1 MKHQILALCAM
12 ALCSAA
18 LPAQNV
24 QRLSAT
30 KANEYALVYS
40 LPSTALSVTLEAEVT
55 EKKPGEFFKYAK
67 RYLNLDNPITA
78 ESHSAR
84 LLSATIGTRG
94 IPNEDERYTV
104 QFKSGA
110 PTFILLSPDG
120 IPLAVN
126 TEETFKQRA
135 QELPVS
141 KDALPTPLETPAA
154 RQVVSQEMMQSQS
167 TAKRAELAAQAIFAI
182 RQTRS
187 ELVSGQ
193 AETMPPD
200 GKSLQLMLDNLEA
213 QEQALMAMF
222 MGTTST
228 RTDVATYTIVPEKE
242 MKDYVI
248 ARISPLDG
256 LVGADDLSGAPVTLN
271 IAVISN
277 GELPKNDKGEEIP
290 FPKNGFA
297 YRIPGEVRVSV
308 SYDGE
313 TFADDTEQIAQFGVV
328 YGLSPATIGDKKAPQ
343 YVILDPATGAVVKT
357 GAMR

>member
-1 MKHQILALCAM
+1 MKQSILALCAL
-12 ALCSAA
+12 ALCPAA
-18 LPAQNV
+18 VNAQNT

-40 LPSTALSVTLEAEVT
+40 LPTTALSVTLEAEVT
-55 EKKPGEFFKYAK
+55 TKKPGEFYKYAK
-67 RYLNLDNPITA
+67 RYLNLDNPLTA

-84 LLSATIGTRG
+84 LLSAAIGTRG
-94 IPNEDERYTV
+94 IPDEDERYTV

-110 PTFILLSPDG
+110 PTYILLSPDG

-126 TEETFKQRA
+126 TEETFKA
-135 QELPVS
+135 PAPELPVS

-213 QEQALMAMF
+213 QEQALIAMF

-228 RTDVATYTIVPEKE
+228 RTDVATYTVVPEAE
-242 MKDYVI
+242 MKNYVL
-248 ARISPLDG
+248 ARISALDG
-256 LVGADDLSGAPVTLN
+256 LVGTDDLSGAPVTLS
-271 IAVISN
+271 VIPTSK
-277 GELPKNDKGEEIP
+277 GELPVNDKGETIP

-297 YRIPGEVRVSV
+297 YRIPGEARISV

-328 YGLSPATIGDKKAPQ
+328 YGLSPSTIGDKKAPQ

-357 GAMR
+357 GAAR

>member
-1 MKHQILALCAM
+1 M

-24 QRLSAT
+24 QRLTAT

-67 RYLNLDNPITA
+67 RYLNLDNPVTA

-126 TEETFKQRA
+126 TEETSKQRA

-228 RTDVATYTIVPEKE
+228 RTDVAT
-242 MKDYVI
+242 
-248 ARISPLDG
+248 
-256 LVGADDLSGAPVTLN
+256 
-271 IAVISN
+271 
-277 GELPKNDKGEEIP
+277 
-290 FPKNGFA
+290 
-297 YRIPGEVRVSV
+297 
-308 SYDGE
+308 
-313 TFADDTEQIAQFGVV
+313 
-328 YGLSPATIGDKKAPQ
+328 
-343 YVILDPATGAVVKT
+343 
-357 GAMR
+357 

>member
-1 MKHQILALCAM
+1 MKHQILALGAL

-18 LPAQNV
+18 MTAQTT
-24 QRLSAT
+24 QRLTAT

-40 LPSTALSVTLEAEVT
+40 LPNTALSVTLEAEVT
-55 EKKPGEFFKYAK
+55 TVRPGEFYKYAK
-67 RYLNLDNPITA
+67 RYLNLDNPVTA

-84 LLSATIGTRG
+84 LLSAAIGTRG

-110 PTFILLSPDG
+110 PTFILLSPEG

-126 TEETFKQRA
+126 TEDTFKA
-135 QELPVS
+135 PAIELPVS
-141 KDALPTPLETPAA
+141 RDAAPTPLETPAA
-154 RQVVSQEMMQSQS
+154 RQVVSQEMIQSQS

-228 RTDVATYTIVPEKE
+228 RTDVATYTLIPEKE
-242 MKDYVI
+242 MKDYVL
-248 ARISPLDG
+248 ARVSPLDG

-271 IAVISN
+271 ISVNSK
-277 GELPKNDKGEEIP
+277 GELPANEKGETLP

-297 YRIPGEVRVSV
+297 YRIPGEARVSV
-308 SYDGE
+308 SYEGE

-343 YVILDPATGAVVKT
+343 HVILDPATGAIVRT
-357 GAMR
+357 GAAR

>member
-1 MKHQILALCAM
+1 MKQSILALCAL
-12 ALCSAA
+12 ALCPAA
-18 LPAQNV
+18 VNAQNT

-40 LPSTALSVTLEAEVT
+40 LPTTALSVTLEAEVT
-55 EKKPGEFFKYAK
+55 TKKPGEFYKYAK
-67 RYLNLDNPITA
+67 RYLNLDNPLTA

-84 LLSATIGTRG
+84 LLSAAIGTRG
-94 IPNEDERYTV
+94 IPDEDERYTV

-110 PTFILLSPDG
+110 PTYILLSPDG

-126 TEETFKQRA
+126 TEETFKA
-135 QELPVS
+135 PAPELPVS
-141 KDALPTPLETPAA
+141 KGALPTPLEAPAA

-213 QEQALMAMF
+213 QEQALIAMF

-228 RTDVATYTIVPEKE
+228 RTDVATYTVVPEAE
-242 MKDYVI
+242 MKNYVL
-248 ARISPLDG
+248 ARISALDG
-256 LVGADDLSGAPVTLN
+256 LVGTDDLSGAPVTLS
-271 IAVISN
+271 VIPTSK
-277 GELPKNDKGEEIP
+277 GELPVNDKGETIP

-297 YRIPGEVRVSV
+297 YRIPGEARVSV

-328 YGLSPATIGDKKAPQ
+328 YGLSPSTIGDKKAPQ

-357 GAMR
+357 GAAR

>member
-1 MKHQILALCAM
+1 MKQITLGLCAL

-18 LPAQNV
+18 APAQNT
-24 QRLSAT
+24 QRLAAT

-40 LPSTALSVTLEAEVT
+40 LPTTALSITLEAEVT
-55 EKKPGEFFKYAK
+55 TRKPGEFYKYAK
-67 RYLNLDNPITA
+67 RYLNIDNPITS

-84 LLSATIGTRG
+84 LIGATVGTRG
-94 IPNEDERYTV
+94 LANEEERYAV

-110 PTFILLSPDG
+110 PTFMLLSPEG

-126 TEETFKQRA
+126 TEQTFKTPA
-135 QELPVS
+135 VDLPVS
-141 KDALPTPLETPAA
+141 KDAAPTPLETPAA

-167 TAKRAELAAQAIFAI
+167 TAKRAELASQAIFAI

-222 MGTTST
+222 VGTTST
-228 RTDVATYTIVPEKE
+228 RTDVATYTVVPDKE
-242 MKDYVI
+242 LKNYVL
-248 ARISPLDG
+248 ARLSPLDG
-256 LVGADDLSGAPVTLN
+256 LVGADDLSGAPVTLD
-271 IAVISN
+271 ITITAK
-277 GELPKNDKGEEIP
+277 GEFPLNDKGEAIP

-297 YRIPGEVRVSV
+297 YRIPGEARVSV

-313 TFADDTEQIAQFGVV
+313 TFADDNERIAQFGVV
-328 YGLSPATIGDKKAPQ
+328 YGLSPSTIGDKKAPQ
-343 YVILDPATGAVVKT
+343 YVILDPATGAVVET
-357 GAMR
+357 GAAH

>member
-1 MKHQILALCAM
+1 MKQSILALCAL
-12 ALCSAA
+12 ALFPAA
-18 LPAQNV
+18 VNAQNT

-40 LPSTALSVTLEAEVT
+40 LPTTALSVTLEAEVT
-55 EKKPGEFFKYAK
+55 TKKPGEFYKYAK
-67 RYLNLDNPITA
+67 RYLNLDNPLTA

-84 LLSATIGTRG
+84 LLSAAIGTRG
-94 IPNEDERYTV
+94 IPDEDERYTV

-110 PTFILLSPDG
+110 PTYILLSPDG

-126 TEETFKQRA
+126 TEETFKA
-135 QELPVS
+135 PAPELPVS

-213 QEQALMAMF
+213 QEQALIAMF

-228 RTDVATYTIVPEKE
+228 RTDVATYTVVPEAE
-242 MKDYVI
+242 MKNYVL
-248 ARISPLDG
+248 ARISALDG
-256 LVGADDLSGAPVTLN
+256 LVGTDDLSGAPVTLS
-271 IAVISN
+271 VIPTSK
-277 GELPKNDKGEEIP
+277 GELPVNDKGETIP

-297 YRIPGEVRVSV
+297 YRIPGEARVSV

-328 YGLSPATIGDKKAPQ
+328 YGLSPSTIGDKKAPQ

-357 GAMR
+357 GAAR